1 MSTSPFRPHRRR
13 RPLRAGIAALT
24 AVALGAAGCTN
35 SEEIGIPPEPPPSVE
50 AVPEIAAMVP
60 ESIAN
65 TGAMVVGTNTPYAP
79 NEFKNDAGEIIGFDI
94 EIIDVVAETMG
105 LRADIREADFEKI
118 IPSIESGTFDAGIS
132 SMTVTAEREEVVDM
146 ARYFM
151 GGTQW
156 AARADRDVDPD
167 NACGLRVA
175 VQRTTVQD
183 TDDIPARSEKC
194 VAEGKP
200 AIEKIQYDEQDQV
213 GSAVVLGQVDAM
225 SADSPV
231 SAFVVEKAEGQ
242 VELVGDLVDAEP
254 YGIALAK
261 DGPLGEAVVAALR
274 HLADSGVLATIAER
288 WGVQEGLLTE
298 EPSLG

>member
-1 MSTSPFRPHRRR
+1 MSTSPSRPHRRR
-13 RPLRAGIAALT
+13 RTLRAGIAVLT

>member
-261 DGPLGEAVVAALR
+261 DSPLGEAVVAALR

>member
-1 MSTSPFRPHRRR
+1 MSTSPSCPRRR
-13 RPLRAGIAALT
+13 RRTLRAGIAALT

-35 SEEIGIPPEPPPSVE
+35 SEEVGIPEQPPLSVE

-60 ESIAN
+60 ANIAN
-65 TGAMVVGTNTPYAP
+65 SGALVVGTNTPYAP

-118 IPSIESGTFDAGIS
+118 IPSIETGTLDAGIS

-156 AARADRDVDPD
+156 AARVDREVDPD

-194 VAEGKP
+194 EAEGKP
-200 AIEKIQYDEQDQV
+200 AIEKVQYDEQDQV
-213 GSAVVLGQVDAM
+213 GSAVALGQVDAM

-242 VELVGDLVDAEP
+242 VELVGELVDAEP
-254 YGIALAK
+254 YGIAMAK
-261 DGPLGEAVVAALR
+261 DSPLGEAVVAALR
-274 HLADSGVLATIAER
+274 HLADSGVLDKIAER

>member
-1 MSTSPFRPHRRR
+1 MSTTPPGPHFVRRS
-13 RPLRAGIAALT
+13 LYAGLAALT

-35 SEEIGIPPEPPPSVE
+35 SEEVGIPEGPRVKAES
-50 AVPEIAAMVP
+50 VPEIAELVP
-60 ESIAN
+60 PQVKTA
-65 TGAMVVGTNTPYAP
+65 GALVVGTNTPYAP

-94 EIIDVVAETMG
+94 EVIQAVADVLGV
-105 LRADIREADFEKI
+105 RSDIREADFEKI
-118 IPSIESGTFDAGIS
+118 IPSIETGTLDAGIS
-132 SMTVTAEREEVVDM
+132 SMTVTPEREEVVDM

-156 AARADRDVDPD
+156 AARVDRDVDPD

-200 AIEKIQYDEQDQV
+200 PIEKVQYDEQDQV
-213 GSAVVLGQVDAM
+213 GSAVALGQVDAM

-231 SAFVVEKAEGQ
+231 SAFVVEKADGQ

-254 YGIALAK
+254 YGIAMAKGGALSEAIVRALQYLHDEGTLA
-261 DGPLGEAVVAALR
+261 EIAA
-274 HLADSGVLATIAER
+274 R
-288 WGVQEGLLTE
+288 WGLEEGLLTE